1 MHGYI
6 ITYRPSN
13 SYNVYVHHIGN
24 ILYMVLL
31 LLTWMM
37 DGSPVSVC
45 VKGENVW
52 RESIWH
58 IPIEVCVSSRS
69 LRSYG
74 LLTSEAIWHILS
86 PFLLPLTHPSR
97 NWSKVLCCVFTA
109 FMTYDTIIIWYMRV
123 KSYVLSEG
131 CCDSNGDWI
140 HCNNHRLGMSRQL
153 PFMVVKDTAQEILLG

>member
-109 FMTYDTIIIWYMRV
+109 FMTYDMIWLLYDTWGLSPTYCRRV
-123 KSYVLSEG
+123 VVIAMEIEYTVITT
-131 CCDSNGDWI
+131 DWAWVGNC
-140 HCNNHRLGMSRQL
+140 HLW
-153 PFMVVKDTAQEILLG
+153 